1 MKMNNKKSNKIQV
14 KVRGKL
20 DQNLKK
26 KKKDHHKELI
36 KGTTLV
42 YKVMD
47 REACRVAIHGVTQ
60 SRT

>member
-26 KKKDHHKELI
+26 KKNQIII
-36 KGTTLV
+36 KN
-42 YKVMD
+42 
-47 REACRVAIHGVTQ
+47 
-60 SRT
+60 

>member
-26 KKKDHHKELI
+26 KKKI
-36 KGTTLV
+36 
-42 YKVMD
+42 
-47 REACRVAIHGVTQ
+47 R
-60 SRT
+60 SS